1 MHGGASAS
9 KGKSKA
15 AHSVAEPGNVSS
27 GGVQLNP
34 AGEMTLNGDVSRT
47 HEFGSSQASSSQV
60 TDSSASTSSSA
71 TTNGYA
77 GNGTASGS
85 VQDAAAGSTE
95 QDTDTADADQ
105 ALLEHIVSFSALGKA
120 VWTLIA
126 FFYSTSEAS

>member
-1 MHGGASAS
+1 MQGAASTS

-15 AHSVAEPGNVSS
+15 ANSVAEPGNASS

-34 AGEMTLNGDVSRT
+34 AGGMTLNGDVSRT
-47 HEFGSSQASSSQV
+47 HEFG
-60 TDSSASTSSSA
+60 SSASTSSSA

-95 QDTDTADADQ
+95 QDTDPADADH
-105 ALLEHIVSFSALGKA
+105 ALLEHIVSFSALVKA
-120 VWTLIA
+120 VWMLMA
-126 FFYSTSEAS
+126 LFDSTSEAS

>member
-15 AHSVAEPGNVSS
+15 AHSVAEPA
-27 GGVQLNP
+27 GG
-34 AGEMTLNGDVSRT
+34 MTLNGDVSRT

-95 QDTDTADADQ
+95 QETDPADADH
-105 ALLEHIVSFSALGKA
+105 ALLEHIVSFCVLR
-120 VWTLIA
+120 
-126 FFYSTSEAS
+126 